1 MASLGA
7 IMELHCGLVLDESLC
22 CMSIVVVMDCGLV
35 MNHGL
40 VVLFSVVMMLSYLGR
55 VGSALRAL
63 I

>member
-22 CMSIVVVMDCGLV
+22 CMSIVVVMDCRFV
-35 MNHGL
+35 MDHGF
-40 VVLFSVVMMLSYLGR
+40 VVLFSVVMMLSSLR
-55 VGSALRAL
+55 RIGSALRAL